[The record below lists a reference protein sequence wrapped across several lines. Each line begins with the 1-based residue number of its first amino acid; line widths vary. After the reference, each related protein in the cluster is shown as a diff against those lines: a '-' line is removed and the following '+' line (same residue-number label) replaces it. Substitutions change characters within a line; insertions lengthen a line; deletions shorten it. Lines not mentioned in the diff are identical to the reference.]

1 MPAASQCRIAL
12 WVLEHHL
19 YDRGVH
25 LSQPQQAH
33 EQFACCCHMQVQKK
47 KALLE
52 SEGIKF
58 DGFRVASTGAVLK
71 PEDF

>member
-1 MPAASQCRIAL
+1 L
-12 WVLEHHL
+12 FGHV
-19 YDRGVH
+19 
-25 LSQPQQAH
+25 
-33 EQFACCCHMQVQKK
+33 QVQKK